1 MRTSPRSREG
11 STGSPEVAGARS
23 KRGVVGVGATVTS
36 AAGIVT
42 SSVSSRSAL
51 CSGDGTGDPF
61 RCADPPIPGFAI
73 GRSQTAV
80 RAQQPPRSGLTPAAK
95 DAEGA
100 TRHHRP
106 ALSLTAPRVGTA
118 SSAGLDP
125 APARCRPRP
134 ARTAGPPTPG
144 RNAGTSRCGARCARR
159 CTRTV
164 PSPRRPVRRRRRDHP
179 GMRRVVARTQHD
191 PA

>member
-1 MRTSPRSREG
+1 VRGRRVPPKSPAPGRNVG
-11 STGSPEVAGARS
+11 LWAWGQPSPAPPVSLHLLFRH
-23 KRGVVGVGATVTS
+23 VV
-36 AAGIVT
+36 
-42 SSVSSRSAL
+42 RSARV
-51 CSGDGTGDPF
+51 TVRVIPF

-73 GRSQTAV
+73 GRSQPAV